1 MSVMNNRL
9 CRLLDEQGGVVT
21 SGRAL
26 AVISRR
32 DLEAQLNCGALQK
45 AWYGIYGRGEIGT
58 ELKLRG
64 LDLSAGVTVAA

>member
-1 MSVMNNRL
+1 M
-9 CRLLDEQGGVVT
+9 
-21 SGRAL
+21 
-26 AVISRR
+26 ISRR